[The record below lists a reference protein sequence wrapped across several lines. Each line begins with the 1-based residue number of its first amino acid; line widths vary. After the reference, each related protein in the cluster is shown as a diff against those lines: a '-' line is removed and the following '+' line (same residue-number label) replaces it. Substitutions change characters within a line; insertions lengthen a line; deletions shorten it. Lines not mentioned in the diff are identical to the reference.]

1 MNIILQIFTINTL
14 KCLINIEM
22 EMIMKMRKNG
32 ELNYIR
38 NYQLRGD
45 YI

>member
-1 MNIILQIFTINTL
+1 MNVILQIFTNNTL
-14 KCLINIEM
+14 KYLINIER

-38 NYQLRGD
+38 NY
-45 YI
+45 

>member
-1 MNIILQIFTINTL
+1 MNVILQIFINNTL
-14 KCLINIEM
+14 KYLINIER

-38 NYQLRGD
+38 NY
-45 YI
+45 